1 MRMDSRA
8 SRPAWK
14 RISSG
19 GVVLALVAL
28 FGLPTA
34 AFAAPVTAST
44 NGADPAT
51 VTVTAD
57 GQNNQLSISDT
68 ASYVQISDSKEG
80 VAPGGGC
87 ALNPANANQLRCP
100 KGAVNG
106 VLIIIVNLG
115 AGNDVLLSIGVDE
128 PMTINGGDGD
138 DNLMGGNLNDTLNGG
153 VGDDL
158 LDGKGGADAL
168 NGDANAAVNPK
179 GDTAS
184 YISTIDRNVSLD
196 GAANDGAALEGDNVN
211 TENVTTAGGDDTL
224 TGDANANVLSVRRR
238 QRHAERC
245 GRRRHAD
252 RWCGRR
258 RPERRTAT
266 STASP
271 TTPRAGRGVT
281 AGNGRAT
288 TA

>member
-34 AFAAPVTAST
+34 AFAAPVTAT
-44 NGADPAT
+44 VAGDPAT
-51 VTVTAD
+51 VTVNAD

-68 ASYVQISDSKEG
+68 ASLRPDHGLQGRRRTGRRLRAE
-80 VAPGGGC
+80 PGS
-87 ALNPANANQLRCP
+87 NANQLRCP

-106 VLIIIVNLG
+106 VSIIIVNLG

-224 TGDANANVLSVRRR
+224 TGDANANVL
-238 QRHAERC
+238 
-245 GRRRHAD
+245 
-252 RWCGRR
+252 
-258 RPERRTAT
+258 
-266 STASP
+266 
-271 TTPRAGRGVT
+271 T
-281 AGNGRAT
+281 AGAGDDTLNGAGGDDTLVGGSGGDALNGGANVDSVSYNPESR
-288 TA
+288 